1 MAAPSPVPGVGL
13 ETETALRQW
22 PLSGSQAAL
31 ISQDRS
37 RAFWTTV
44 SRWAGPVWEPV
55 CLAAPGCAR
64 EGWDGTGG
72 PAGCRSRVE
81 LPALEQL
88 SLLQVSEGQAT
99 GRSRTRLALSGA
111 VSEPAAPPREVVPA
125 AQQMGEV
132 VCLSPWSY
140 EEAWSVSATVV
151 SGVVSLLGQT
161 LPTHSQSCAAFP
173 VLQAGLLRGCLPC
186 IPPFG
191 FWEGG
196 WPSFCLCSDTPGH

>member
-1 MAAPSPVPGVGL
+1 MVGESPFCTSHRLTQGVCFCVSVSPRGRMAAPSPVPGVGL
-13 ETETALRQW
+13 ETETALCQW

-72 PAGCRSRVE
+72 RAGCRSRVE

-132 VCLSPWSY
+132 VCPPGATRRLGLSPR
-140 EEAWSVSATVV
+140 
-151 SGVVSLLGQT
+151 
-161 LPTHSQSCAAFP
+161 P
-173 VLQAGLLRGCLPC
+173 
-186 IPPFG
+186 
-191 FWEGG
+191 
-196 WPSFCLCSDTPGH
+196 